1 MRPSALADE
10 QGICTMIF
18 STDDFCESTQADLAN
33 RNRVPGHD
41 EEELVTHEG
50 LVGL

>member
-1 MRPSALADE
+1 MRPSAPADE

-18 STDDFCESTQADLAN
+18 STDDFCESIRADFAD
-33 RNRVPGHD
+33 RDRVLGHD
-41 EEELVTHEG
+41 EEEFVPDEG